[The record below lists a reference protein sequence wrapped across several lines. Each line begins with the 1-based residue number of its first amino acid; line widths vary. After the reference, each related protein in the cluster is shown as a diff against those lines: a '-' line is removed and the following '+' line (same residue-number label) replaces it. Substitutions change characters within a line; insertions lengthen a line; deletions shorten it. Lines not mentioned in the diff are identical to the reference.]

1 MAHSARHLAWPL
13 NPVALAHTCRLC
25 IGWNMNLSLY
35 FGVKLL
41 HVLAMALW
49 LGGPPVAVF
58 RVRQA
63 FGGGSDLARK
73 TVERLLAMT
82 PMFIASALTTVL
94 TGATLVVLAGG
105 LSRVPIRILV
115 GAALVVPIFT
125 VGGAMN
131 RPALLNLRAHFAAG
145 GSLEAAEPFI
155 RRFLWAHHVEQTLR
169 VTTLVLMVL
178 PY

>member
-1 MAHSARHLAWPL
+1 MFEKRIEREQAKRE
-13 NPVALAHTCRLC
+13 
-25 IGWNMNLSLY
+25 

-41 HVLAMALW
+41 HVLAMAVW

-58 RVRQA
+58 RLRQA
-63 FGGGSDLARK
+63 LGGGSDLARNS
-73 TVERLLAMT
+73 VERLLAIT
-82 PMFIASALTTVL
+82 PVFIASALTTVL
-94 TGATLVVLAGG
+94 TGATLVVLVGG

-115 GAALVVPIFT
+115 GAVLVVPIFA

-145 GSLEAAEPFI
+145 RSSEAPEPFM
-155 RRFLWAHHVEQTLR
+155 RRFLWAHRVAQTLR

-178 PY
+178 PF